1 MGRRK
6 HKHEEH
12 ANHEAWAIPYGDLI
26 TLLLAFFVV
35 MYAISSINEGKFRVL
50 SDSLNA
56 AFRGNPTTFEPLQI
70 GEKAR
75 GTGADIEVSI
85 MTPSQISGRPR
96 SLVETVRIDGM
107 NGKGAGAKPLPGAG
121 ETGHAQPV
129 TLETEKS
136 PMAAQ
141 LARVA
146 DELQNALQ
154 SLVDA
159 DLVAVRRHQFW
170 LEVEVR
176 SDILFPSGVATLS
189 DEAYPALDALAATLV
204 KYPNPLR
211 VEGHT
216 DDRPINTR
224 YYPSNWELSAAR
236 AASVVHRF
244 QRGGIAASRLS
255 VIGFGEFRPAQ
266 PNDTPAGRNANRRVI
281 VVILSGDG
289 APTPADAA
297 DAAGMADEAGRASQ
311 PAAQLPLAAGSS
323 VAPAATPPAAGQTNL
338 QQAPQ
343 QNDSSRTTETPAALP
358 AAVPGR
364 VGTET
369 APLPV
374 TVGTG
379 GGNPTQE

>member
-6 HKHEEH
+6 KKHEDH
-12 ANHEAWAIPYGDLI
+12 ANHEAWAIPYGDLV

-35 MYAISSINEGKFRVL
+35 MYALSTVNAGKFRVL

-56 AFRGNPTTFEPLQI
+56 AFRGSPTTFEPVQI
-70 GEKAR
+70 GERAR
-75 GTGADIEVSI
+75 GAGADIAI
-85 MTPSQISGRPR
+85 TTTPSQPKDGKRHSM
-96 SLVETVRIDGM
+96 VESVHIE
-107 NGKGAGAKPLPGAG
+107 GAKPQGGGLDGQAQTVSAG
-121 ETGHAQPV
+121 KGH
-129 TLETEKS
+129 
-136 PMAAQ
+136 PMATQ
-141 LARVA
+141 LSQVA

-154 SLVDA
+154 DLVAA

-189 DEAYPALDALAATLV
+189 GKAYPALDALASTLV

-216 DDRPINTR
+216 DDLPINNR
-224 YYPSNWELSAAR
+224 SFLSNWELSAAR

-244 QRGGIAASRLS
+244 QKAGLAPSRLS

-266 PNDTPAGRNANRRVI
+266 PNDTAAGRNANRRVVI
-281 VVILSGDG
+281 VILSGDG
-289 APTPADAA
+289 APAPADAA
-297 DAAGMADEAGRASQ
+297 DAADEAHRADQ
-311 PAAQLPLAAGSS
+311 PAALPPLAAGSGTTALNPQETGSNQS
-323 VAPAATPPAAGQTNL
+323 VDAA
-338 QQAPQ
+338 
-343 QNDSSRTTETPAALP
+343 
-358 AAVPGR
+358 

-369 APLPV
+369 APLPL

-379 GGNPTQE
+379 GGIPTRE

>member
-1 MGRRK
+1 MSRRK
-6 HKHEEH
+6 KKHEDH
-12 ANHEAWAIPYGDLI
+12 VNTEAWAIPYGDLI

-56 AFRGNPTTFEPLQI
+56 AFRGNPTTFEPVQI
-70 GEKAR
+70 GERTR
-75 GTGADIEVSI
+75 GTGADITMQMMESAVE
-85 MTPSQISGRPR
+85 GRPR
-96 SLVETVRIDGM
+96 ALIETVHIDGAR
-107 NGKGAGAKPLPGAG
+107 NRGAGQAPFPGAG
-121 ETGHAQPV
+121 LTGHSQPV
-129 TLETEKS
+129 NLEKINH
-136 PMAAQ
+136 PMAEQ
-141 LARVA
+141 LSRVA

-154 SLVDA
+154 ALVDA

-176 SDILFPSGVATLS
+176 SDILFPSGVAALA

-216 DDRPINTR
+216 DNLPIRTKLFL
-224 YYPSNWELSAAR
+224 SNWELSAAR

-244 QRGGIAASRLS
+244 QRAGIDPSRLS
-255 VIGFGEFRPAQ
+255 VIGFGEYRPAQ
-266 PNDTPAGRNANRRVI
+266 PNDTPAGRNANRRVV

-297 DAAGMADEAGRASQ
+297 AGMADEASRAS
-311 PAAQLPLAAGSS
+311 PAALPPLAAGS
-323 VAPAATPPAAGQTNL
+323 AP
-338 QQAPQ
+338 
-343 QNDSSRTTETPAALP
+343 D
-358 AAVPGR
+358 

-369 APLPV
+369 APIPV

-379 GGNPTQE
+379 GGIPSRE

>member
-6 HKHEEH
+6 RKHEDH
-12 ANHEAWAIPYGDLI
+12 VNHEAWAIPYGDLI

-35 MYAISSINEGKFRVL
+35 MYAISSVNAGKFRVL

-56 AFRGNPTTFEPLQI
+56 AFRGSPTTFEPVQI
-70 GEKAR
+70 GERSR
-75 GTGADIEVSI
+75 GTGADLTMQMMESKVE
-85 MTPSQISGRPR
+85 GKPR
-96 SLVETVRIDGM
+96 SLIETVHIDGS
-107 NGKGAGAKPLPGAG
+107 KSRGAGQAPYPGAG
-121 ETGHAQPV
+121 ETGHAQP
-129 TLETEKS
+129 TSLEKADH

-141 LARVA
+141 LSRVA
-146 DELQNALQ
+146 DELQTALQ
-154 SLVDA
+154 TLVDA

-189 DEAYPALDALAATLV
+189 GEAYPALDALAATLV

-216 DDRPINTR
+216 DDLPIRTKLFL
-224 YYPSNWELSAAR
+224 SNWELSAAR

-244 QRGGIAASRLS
+244 QKAGIAPSRLS
-255 VIGFGEFRPAQ
+255 VIGFGEFRPTQ
-266 PNDTPAGRNANRRVI
+266 PNDTAAGRNANRRVV

-289 APTPADAA
+289 APAPADSA
-297 DAAGMADEAGRASQ
+297 DAAGVADEASQ
-311 PAAQLPLAAGSS
+311 ANQ
-323 VAPAATPPAAGQTNL
+323 
-338 QQAPQ
+338 
-343 QNDSSRTTETPAALP
+343 PAALP
-358 AAVPGR
+358 PLASGSSDQTDSSRASETPSVLPVPGSGG

-379 GGNPTQE
+379 GGNPTRE